1 VPDDWGNDKIRRE
14 RAELIDTKVPT
25 VARAADYVDGGRDN
39 FEADRKAIR
48 AMTSVA
54 PVVAMIVPALRAFHR
69 RVVRYLVTEVGV
81 SQFLDVGAAL
91 PSSGLTHEVA
101 QSIDPKC
108 RIVYVSADP
117 MVLTHARALAKS
129 TPGGVVDY
137 VDAHIHDPVAIG
149 AGARAALDLRRPVA
163 VILVSTS
170 MLARIPDTRAAA
182 AAVSGLLAGLPSG
195 SYVALYA
202 QASDMDPRVL
212 AANRRWNKL
221 SPQQKTYLRSR
232 DEVASLV
239 AGLELV
245 PPGLVLICDWQPAP
259 DDPSFDEVIP
269 LYGVVARKP

>member
-1 VPDDWGNDKIRRE
+1 MPDAWGDDKIRRE

-48 AMTSVA
+48 AMTAVA
-54 PVVAMIVPALRAFHR
+54 PVVAMIVPALRAFQR
-69 RVVRYLVTEVGV
+69 RAVRYLVTEAGV
-81 SQFLDVGAAL
+81 RQFLDVGAAL
-91 PSSGLTHEVA
+91 PASGLTHEVA
-101 QSIDPKC
+101 QSIDPTC
-108 RIVYVSADP
+108 RIVYVSSDP

-129 TPGGVVDY
+129 APGGIIDY
-137 VDAHIHDPVAIG
+137 VDALIDDPDAIA
-149 AGARAALDLRRPVA
+149 AGARAALDLRQPVA

-170 MLARIPDTRAAA
+170 MLARIPDTKKAV

-202 QASDMDPRVL
+202 QASDIDPRVR
-212 AANRRWNKL
+212 AANRRWNQL
-221 SPQQKTYLRSR
+221 SPQKTYLRSR
-232 DEVASLV
+232 DEVASMV

-259 DDPSFDEVIP
+259 DDPSFNEVIP